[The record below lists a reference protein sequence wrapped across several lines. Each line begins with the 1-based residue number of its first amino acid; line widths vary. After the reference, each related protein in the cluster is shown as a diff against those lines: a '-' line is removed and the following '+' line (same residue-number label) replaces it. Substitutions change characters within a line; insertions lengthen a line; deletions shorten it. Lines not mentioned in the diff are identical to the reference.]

1 LATSW
6 NRTAAMTI
14 LKDVLRT
21 ASIAAVV
28 LAGSCAPLMNDGSGL
43 ASDPAANHPIMVE
56 PHFTSIKLSF
66 AAPEAGLLPDEAEK
80 LDAFVA
86 DYLSRGSG
94 SISISAPKGQDST
107 VAISYFGT
115 RLFEMGVP
123 RSRIL
128 VGTHEGPDARVEIG
142 FIAYQAKTDPCGDW
156 SKNLADT
163 AGNDTPANM
172 GCAVQTNIAAQ
183 VADPR
188 DLVEMRPTD
197 PSDATRR
204 AVVLDNYEKGKAT
217 ASEKSKDQSGA
228 VSDVGN
234 K

>member
-1 LATSW
+1 
-6 NRTAAMTI
+6 MTT
-14 LKDVLRT
+14 LKNVLRT

-28 LAGSCAPLMNDGSGL
+28 LAGSCAAPMNDGSGL
-43 ASDPAANHPIMVE
+43 SSDPAANHPIMVE

-66 AAPEAGLLPDEAEK
+66 SAPQAGLLPDDAAK
-80 LDAFVA
+80 LDAFIA

-94 SISISAPKGQDST
+94 SISVSAPSGQEST
-107 VAISYFGT
+107 AAISYFGT

-142 FIAYQAKTDPCGDW
+142 FIAYQARTNPCGDW
-156 SKNLADT
+156 SKNLGDT
-163 AGNDTPANM
+163 AGNTTPANM

-188 DLVEMRPTD
+188 DLIEMRPTD

-204 AVVLDNYEKGKAT
+204 AVVLDNYEKGRVT
-217 ASEKSKDQSGA
+217 ASSKSKDQSGS

>member
-1 LATSW
+1 
-6 NRTAAMTI
+6 MTT
-14 LKDVLRT
+14 LKSVLRT
-21 ASIAAVV
+21 ASIAAIV
-28 LAGSCAPLMNDGSGL
+28 LAGSCAAPMNDGSGL
-43 ASDPAANHPIMVE
+43 SSDPAANHPIMVE
-56 PHFTSIKLSF
+56 PHFASIKLSF
-66 AAPEAGLLPDEAEK
+66 SAPQAGLLPDDAAK
-80 LDAFVA
+80 LDAFIA

-94 SISISAPKGQDST
+94 SISVSAPSGQEST
-107 VAISYFGT
+107 AAISYFGT

-142 FIAYQAKTDPCGDW
+142 FIAYQARTNPCGDW
-156 SKNLADT
+156 SKNLGDT
-163 AGNDTPANM
+163 AGNTTPANM

-188 DLVEMRPTD
+188 DLIEMRPTD

-204 AVVLDNYEKGKAT
+204 AVVLDNYEKGRVT
-217 ASEKSKDQSGA
+217 ASSKSKDQSGS

>member
-1 LATSW
+1 
-6 NRTAAMTI
+6 MTT
-14 LKDVLRT
+14 LKNVLRT
-21 ASIAAVV
+21 ASLAAVV
-28 LAGSCAPLMNDGSGL
+28 LAGSCAAPINDGDTL
-43 ASDPAANHPIMVE
+43 KSDPAANHPIMVE
-56 PHFTSIKLSF
+56 PHFTSIKLNFS
-66 AAPEAGLLPDEAEK
+66 APEAGLLPDDTDK
-80 LDAFVA
+80 LNAFIA

-107 VAISYFGT
+107 AAISYFGT

-128 VGTHEGPDARVEIG
+128 VGTHEGADARVEIG
-142 FIAYQAKTDPCGDW
+142 FIAYAARTAPCGDW
-156 SKNLADT
+156 SENLGNT
-163 AGNDTPANM
+163 AGNTTPANM

-183 VADPR
+183 IADPR
-188 DLVEMRPTD
+188 DLIEMRPTD

-204 AVVLDNYEKGKAT
+204 AVVLDNYEKGKVT
-217 ASEKSKDQSGA
+217 ASEKSKDQTGA